1 MSYWFS
7 WKNKKGEKV
16 VGTSSGLDS
25 GNENSWLNA
34 IILSVLYSSIF
45 GIGACFVVPRIG
57 LDTFLSIEASFL
69 LFFAIPFAFLL
80 WKLRPSKKKKNDD
93 GNIDS

>member
-34 IILSVLYSSIF
+34 IVLSVLYSSIF

-57 LDTFLSIEASFL
+57 LDSLLSIEVSFL
-69 LFFAIPFAFLL
+69 LFFVVPFAFLF
-80 WKLRPSKKKKNDD
+80 WKLSPAKKKKNDD